1 MTINELGSA
10 YDLLLGILKQREDL
24 VKERLKES
32 LLNFG
37 REEKI
42 LFESQDSTREQETM
56 PNILQKLYNHDLS
69 EIDSILGL
77 NEQIQT
83 VNLNKNLPPHE
94 KLYQWLTNTA
104 DFKAEKNWNKN
115 QLAHAQTNLF
125 DMQREVFIPDSK
137 LTKSEI
143 FLNGRVPSPFHARYL
158 KRIQAEVEKYRNEMD
173 TPFDEIYHKERKLVS
188 DIVRA
193 MQSIKDIESRLPN
206 PAANRLFDPKDI
218 DEDPVYGDM
227 YSAEREPQYIRDKKL
242 EQKMN

>member
-1 MTINELGSA
+1 
-10 YDLLLGILKQREDL
+10 
-24 VKERLKES
+24 
-32 LLNFG
+32 
-37 REEKI
+37 
-42 LFESQDSTREQETM
+42 
-56 PNILQKLYNHDLS
+56 
-69 EIDSILGL
+69 
-77 NEQIQT
+77 
-83 VNLNKNLPPHE
+83 
-94 KLYQWLTNTA
+94 
-104 DFKAEKNWNKN
+104 
-115 QLAHAQTNLF
+115 
-125 DMQREVFIPDSK
+125 MQREVFIPDSK

-227 YSAEREPQYIRDKKL
+227 YSAEREP
-242 EQKMN
+242 